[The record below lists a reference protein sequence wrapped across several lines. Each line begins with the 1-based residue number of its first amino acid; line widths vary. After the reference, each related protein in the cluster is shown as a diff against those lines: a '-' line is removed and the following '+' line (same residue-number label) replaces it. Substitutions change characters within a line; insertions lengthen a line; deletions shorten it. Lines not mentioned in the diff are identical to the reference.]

1 VQKSRHDNFAQIT
14 RIEVEGKEERE
25 LRAEGCVP
33 GTRRAQPFLFK
44 LEIQSAANH
53 SFQRFTQQ
61 NLSNQYFAATPA
73 AKPQIL
79 KIHTK
84 TKGRGYPLPYTET
97 SRVD

>member
-84 TKGRGYPLPYTET
+84 TKERGVPPPLHRNI
-97 SRVD
+97 SVD